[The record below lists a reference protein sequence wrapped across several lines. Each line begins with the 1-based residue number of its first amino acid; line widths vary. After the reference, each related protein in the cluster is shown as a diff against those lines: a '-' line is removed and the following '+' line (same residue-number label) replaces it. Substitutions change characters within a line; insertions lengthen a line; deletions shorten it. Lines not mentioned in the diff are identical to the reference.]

1 MFSNIFV
8 FQSRLNFIE
17 PMCRTQIIDEYGQ
30 GRIYVPDTAYK
41 IIDICFLFIL

>member
-8 FQSRLNFIE
+8 FQTRLNFIE

-30 GRIYVPDTAYK
+30 ARIYAPDTAYK
-41 IIDICFLFIL
+41 IIDICFLFIF